1 MHNDVKLIKPDRH
14 FLSDINDFSAIKEK
28 SFFECFE
35 LSDKTTTT
43 SFADIQRDID
53 IQTWRSYSAPDFS
66 NRRQNVDRIEELSK
80 SNHLLAKELARKN
93 WSQSISREIT
103 SPTGKTPERA
113 MKSAMHPPK
122 GRGRGRGMLLAQQV
136 QALY

>member
-1 MHNDVKLIKPDRH
+1 MNKPDRH
-14 FLSDINDFSAIKEK
+14 ILADSHDFSAIKEK
-28 SFFECFE
+28 SFFDCFE

-53 IQTWRSYSAPDFS
+53 IQTLRNVPGFV
-66 NRRQNVDRIEELSK
+66 NQPQNVGRLEEQLSN
-80 SNHLLAKELARKN
+80 SYLLAKEQARRE

-103 SPTGKTPERA
+103 SPTRV
-113 MKSAMHPPK
+113 MRKSAKLAVHRPT

-136 QALY
+136 QSLY